1 MPRLIV
7 IEGHESQRRK
17 LEELLAEFSKKGY
30 VLTGK
35 FEAASVEGG
44 WPEVIAAS
52 RNRSLFDDKR
62 MTIVEGAELLGAFPP
77 ALSGYLDGDGA
88 DDVVVAVF
96 GGDAKKIF
104 AKESLEKIAFIRPA
118 PSVSPW
124 GRRDWLIGLARAHGA
139 NARGANAQGAN
150 AHGAKLD
157 SAAAALLAE
166 SLESQEELRAEL
178 DKLIL
183 YANGGT
189 ITVDTVRNLSFDEGG
204 NALLRFLDG
213 VCQARQGD
221 VLSALRRLRS
231 ESSPLPLLSAL
242 YNRLRPALYIAC
254 TPPRAQAKALAAIG
268 ANREYAL
275 RMARS
280 ALDRFGGE
288 NIKSF
293 MLSLIRLSYLEKTS
307 AGEGWIG
314 FETALWRLMGTE
326 RGGR

>member
-1 MPRLIV
+1 MPRLIA

-17 LEELLAEFSKKGY
+17 LEELLAELSKKGY

-62 MTIVEGAELLGAFPP
+62 MTVVEGAELLGAFPP
-77 ALSGYLDGDGA
+77 ALSVYLDGDGA

-104 AKESLEKIAFIRPA
+104 AKESLGKITFIRPD

-124 GRRDWLIGLARAHGA
+124 GRRDWLMELARAK
-139 NARGANAQGAN
+139 GANAQ
-150 AHGAKLD
+150 GAKLD
-157 SAAAALLAE
+157 SAAAALLTE

-178 DKLIL
+178 DKLVL

-189 ITVDTVRNLSFDEGG
+189 ITAETVKNLSFDEGG

-213 VCQARQGD
+213 VCQARHGD
-221 VLSALRRLRS
+221 VLNALRSLRS
-231 ESSPLPLLSAL
+231 EPSPLPLLTAL

-254 TPPRAQAKALAAIG
+254 ASPRTQAKALAAIG
-268 ANREYAL
+268 ATREYAL
-275 RMARS
+275 RMARN

-293 MLSLIRLSYLEKTS
+293 MLGLIRLSYLEKTS

-314 FETALWRLMGTE
+314 FETALWRLMGAE
-326 RGGR
+326 RSRL

>member
-1 MPRLIV
+1 MPRLIA

-17 LEELLAEFSKKGY
+17 LEELLTELSKKGY

-35 FEAASVEGG
+35 FEAVSVEGG

-52 RNRSLFDDKR
+52 RNRGLFDDKR
-62 MTIVEGAELLGAFPP
+62 MTIVEGAELLGAFPL

-96 GGDAKKIF
+96 GGDTKKIF
-104 AKESLEKIAFIRPA
+104 TKESLEKIAFIRPD

-124 GRRDWLIGLARAHGA
+124 GRRDWLMGLARA
-139 NARGANAQGAN
+139 Q
-150 AHGAKLD
+150 GAKLD
-157 SAAAALLAE
+157 AAAAALLTE

-178 DKLIL
+178 DKLAL
-183 YANGGT
+183 YANGGM
-189 ITVDTVRNLSFDEGG
+189 ITVDVVRNLSFDEGG

-213 VCQARQGD
+213 VCQARHGD
-221 VLSALRRLRS
+221 VLNALRHLRS
-231 ESSPLPLLSAL
+231 EPSPLPLLSAL

-254 TPPRAQAKALAAIG
+254 TSPRTEAKALAAIG
-268 ANREYAL
+268 ATREYAL
-275 RMARS
+275 RMARN
-280 ALDRFGGE
+280 ALDRFGRE
-288 NIKSF
+288 SVKRF

-314 FETALWRLMGTE
+314 FETALWRLMGAE
-326 RGGR
+326 RRGR